1 MQLQCRC
8 NFSDGGGFAF
18 EVQLSIT
25 EKGQYAV
32 AYWPFSARKIAMGYT
47 QPNDFF
53 QTALAGRWIWES
65 EPCLLCRL
73 LFEPFEGFESSLHFL
88 TSLKL
93 RFQAA

>member
-1 MQLQCRC
+1 
-8 NFSDGGGFAF
+8 
-18 EVQLSIT
+18 
-25 EKGQYAV
+25 
-32 AYWPFSARKIAMGYT
+32 MGYT